1 MKPKERLNM
10 FIPKKRLKLE
20 DHEIDYRNYEMFK
33 KEYKDAEKTN
43 MGYRST
49 SGRTN
54 VMSISFPSCEDFPE
68 FDSPELEK
76 FFQTSGRSSNDLKIL
91 ENAIRKHPIL
101 LGDRR
106 IMYTIC
112 YYSSL
117 LDGAFKW
124 RRKDNVHL
132 WKGGYKYY
140 RKFLDAVS
148 RGIIPKDSQ
157 GRYKKSGEIDN
168 EVIKKE
174 YEKLVDKLEKLFQK
188 KKYKEYIKDKKTP
201 TSKHL
206 KITNL
211 ARLHDILKEFPSSE
225 KYNSD
230 IFDELKQRIKQ
241 RQELEQSY
249 KSCRIT
255 KYATKRKVEEKLQT
269 KFYPINTNKA
279 LAKHILSIKY
289 NKGYPAI
296 DKIV

>member
-1 MKPKERLNM
+1 
-10 FIPKKRLKLE
+10 
-20 DHEIDYRNYEMFK
+20 
-33 KEYKDAEKTN
+33 
-43 MGYRST
+43 MGYRSI

-54 VMSISFPSCEDFPE
+54 VMSLSTISCEDFPE

-112 YYSSL
+112 SHSSF
-117 LDGAFKW
+117 LDGTFKW

-148 RGIIPKDSQ
+148 RAIIPKDSQ

-188 KKYKEYIKDKKTP
+188 KKYKEYIEDGKTP

-211 ARLHDILKEFPSSE
+211 ARLHDILKEFPPSK

-241 RQELEQSY
+241 WQRLEQSF
-249 KSCRIT
+249 KNNKKT
-255 KYATKRKVEEKLQT
+255 KAETKREVEEKEQT
-269 KFYPINTNKA
+269 KLYPINTNKG

-296 DKIV
+296 NKIV